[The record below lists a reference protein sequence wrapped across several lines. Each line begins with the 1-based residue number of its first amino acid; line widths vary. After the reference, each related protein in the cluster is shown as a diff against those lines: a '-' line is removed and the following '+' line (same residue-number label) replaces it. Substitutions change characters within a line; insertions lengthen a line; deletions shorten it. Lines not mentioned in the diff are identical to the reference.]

1 MKTFNQFIEA
11 TLPKAKQKKNKTVE
25 IASHDKPLFKSVP
38 ATGVRGD
45 QPASDLLRK
54 IVTPGGIIKGGS
66 PNNPFGVRV

>member
-11 TLPKAKQKKNKTVE
+11 TLPKTKQKKNKTGE

-45 QPASDLLRK
+45 QPASDFLRRAAGGLIK
-54 IVTPGGIIKGGS
+54 SATPK
-66 PNNPFGVRV
+66 NPFGV

>member
-45 QPASDLLRK
+45 QPANDLLIRSVRGLIK
-54 IVTPGGIIKGGS
+54 SATPK
-66 PNNPFGVRV
+66 NPFGV

>member
-45 QPASDLLRK
+45 QPANDLLIRSVRGLIK
-54 IVTPGGIIKGGS
+54 PATPK
-66 PNNPFGVRV
+66 NPFGV

>member
-11 TLPKAKQKKNKTVE
+11 TLPKTKQKKNKTVE

-45 QPASDLLRK
+45 QPANDLLIRSVRGLIK
-54 IVTPGGIIKGGS
+54 PSTPKNIYGI
-66 PNNPFGVRV
+66 